1 MRDPRVLAGV
11 LWKSQ
16 GGRWYV
22 LAAGSEQFASLTAS
36 GGVEG
41 RSDGRLL
48 AVPARAGD
56 RARLN
61 GTLTDGSRVGGLH

>member
-1 MRDPRVLAGV
+1 VRDPRVLAGV

-22 LAAGSEQFASLTAS
+22 LAAGSEQFASLSAS

-41 RSDGRLL
+41 RSDSRLL

-61 GTLTDGSRVGGLH
+61 GTLADGSRVGGLR